1 MTDQLLYEIA
11 FANLLGINDKQR
23 KELLLL
29 FDNAKNIYTACQKGD
44 LVLKDQWQ
52 LSIAEKEIEFIN
64 KHQIN
69 AISFLNNQY
78 PNRLKHCDDGPTML
92 YHKGSTEFNLPRLLS
107 IVGTRKITIQ
117 VQKVIQELLE
127 GIKHLNL
134 GIISGLAVGTDGIA
148 HATAVKMGIPTWGI
162 LAHGLDTIYPTQ
174 HRKLAIA
181 MMQHGGLITEFTKG
195 TPTLPFHFP
204 KRNRIVAGMSDV
216 TIVIE
221 SEIKGGSMITANLAN
236 GYDRDLFAV
245 PGRIHDNKS
254 KGCLKL
260 ISEHKAQLYMNPVH
274 LLEQLNWEQAPKP
287 ELLPLVVK
295 NEAPMSPIIKE
306 LLLYIKSQGPVHRD
320 QITMQFNLN
329 NGELSSHLLHLEML
343 GLIQMQAGNRFVR
356 R

>member
-29 FDNAKNIYTACQKGD
+29 FDNAKNIYAACEKGD

-52 LSIAEKEIEFIN
+52 LSLAEKEIEFIN

-69 AISFLNNQY
+69 AISISNKQY
-78 PNRLKHCDDGPTML
+78 PNRLLHCEDGPTML
-92 YHKGSTEFNLPRLLS
+92 YQKGSLGFNLPRLIS
-107 IVGTRKITIQ
+107 IVGTRKNTIQ
-117 VQKVIQELLE
+117 VQKIIQELLE

-134 GIISGLAVGTDGIA
+134 GIISGLASGTDGIA

-162 LAHGLDTIYPTQ
+162 LAHGLDSIYPNQ

-181 MMQHGGLITEFTKG
+181 MMQNGGLITEFTKG

-221 SEIKGGSMITANLAN
+221 SETKGGSMITANLARD
-236 GYDRDLFAV
+236 YDRDLFAV

-260 ISEHKAQLYMNPVH
+260 ISDHKAQVYINPAH
-274 LLEQLNWEQAPKP
+274 LLEQLNWEPAPKP
-287 ELLPLVVK
+287 ETLPLVVQ
-295 NEAPMSPIIKE
+295 NEAPLSPILKE

-320 QITMQFNLN
+320 QLSVQFNMN
-329 NGELSSHLLHLEML
+329 SGELSSRLLHLEML
-343 GLIQMQAGNRFVR
+343 GMIYMQAGNRFAR

>member
-11 FANLLGINDKQR
+11 FANLLGITNKQR

-29 FDNAKNIYTACQKGD
+29 FDTAKNIYEACEKGD

-52 LSIAEKEIEFIN
+52 LSLAEKEIEFII

-69 AISFLNNQY
+69 AISVLDKQY
-78 PNRLKHCDDGPTML
+78 PNRLLHCEDGPTML
-92 YHKGSTEFNLPRLLS
+92 YHKGSRDFNLPRLVS

-117 VQKVIQELLE
+117 VQKIMEELLE
-127 GIKHLNL
+127 GIRHLNL
-134 GIISGLAVGTDGIA
+134 GIISGLAIGTDGIA

-162 LAHGLDTIYPTQ
+162 LAHGLDTIYPNQ

-181 MMQHGGLITEFTKG
+181 MMQNGGLITEFTKG

-216 TIVIE
+216 TIVVE
-221 SEIKGGSMITANLAN
+221 SEIKGGSMITANLARD
-236 GYDRDLFAV
+236 YDRDLFAV

-254 KGCLKL
+254 KGCLQL
-260 ISEHKAQLYMNPVH
+260 ISDHKAQVYMNPVH
-274 LLEQLNWEQAPKP
+274 LLEQLNWEPAPQP
-287 ELLPLVVK
+287 ADLPLVVK
-295 NEAPMSPIIKE
+295 IEAPISPLLKE

-320 QITMQFNLN
+320 QLSIQFNIN
-329 NGELSSHLLHLEML
+329 NGELSSYLLHLEML
-343 GLIQMQAGNRFVR
+343 GTIYMQAGNRFASR
-356 R
+356 